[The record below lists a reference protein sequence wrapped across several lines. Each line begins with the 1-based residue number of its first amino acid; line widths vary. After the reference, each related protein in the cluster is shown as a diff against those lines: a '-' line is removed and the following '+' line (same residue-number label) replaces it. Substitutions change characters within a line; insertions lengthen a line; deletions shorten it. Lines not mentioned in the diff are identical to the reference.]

1 MNNNDDIFAQLH
13 RLLEG
18 CLDQLD
24 RATDL
29 LIQSELEPL
38 KANVQSLGDAAAAV
52 LFVRSQLY
60 ASVPELQPAEID

>member
-1 MNNNDDIFAQLH
+1 MNNNEENLAQLH
-13 RLLEG
+13 RLLNG

-38 KANVQSLGDAAAAV
+38 KANVQNLGDATSAV
-52 LFVRSQLY
+52 MYVRAQLY
-60 ASVPELQPAEID
+60 ASMPALQPAEMD